1 MSISS
6 SVGKAIEHITRPAGV
21 AIDDIRK
28 VLTSAFERNS
38 YVLIV
43 QNKTKFTLRRVESH
57 NDSDNWPFG
66 DIAPETTDAVRLNR
80 KSFSFAAKYEI
91 RELGL
96 QVILAASS
104 PVIGGDK
111 IGLQSPAEGV
121 RCVDVWE
128 RMDDGND
135 KTGRNARAHLMSTT
149 EVAAKTWAWHIE
161 E

>member
-1 MSISS
+1 MSSNLGD
-6 SVGKAIEHITRPAGV
+6 VVKHITRPAV
-21 AIDDIRK
+21 DAIDEIRK
-28 VLTSAFERNS
+28 ILTVALERNN
-38 YVLIV
+38 YVLVV
-43 QNKTKFTLRRVESH
+43 QNKTKFTLRRIESH
-57 NDSDNWPFG
+57 NNSDNWPFS
-66 DIAPETTDAVRLNR
+66 DVAPETTEAVQLNR

-121 RCVDVWE
+121 PCADVWE

-135 KTGRNARAHLMSTT
+135 KVGRNARAHIMSTT
-149 EVAAKTWAWHIE
+149 AVAAKTWAWHIE
-161 E
+161 P